1 MTATVEPDLWPALA
15 LTLARQAE
23 RALTHGVLQGYETR
37 NEAQRTVRGRIRIGD
52 QIARRPGLMMPL
64 EVTYDEYSADITENR
79 ILRTALRRMLSVP
92 RLAAD
97 SRARLAHLDAMLT
110 GVEVLRPGSRPPTWR
125 RTRMNSRY
133 HSVLR
138 LAEVILRNSSTEGG
152 AGG

>member
-1 MTATVEPDLWPALA
+1 
-15 LTLARQAE
+15 
-23 RALTHGVLQGYETR
+23 
-37 NEAQRTVRGRIRIGD
+37 
-52 QIARRPGLMMPL
+52 MPL

-125 RTRMNSRY
+125 RIRMNSRY

-152 AGG
+152 AGELTMAAFVLPMWQVYEDFVTTALIESPQRFPGHSVAQYPDRLDVPTGVPGSVPMYIDLVH